1 MGLLNFELHCELV
14 PLACENFITHCES
27 GYYKNVKF
35 HRNIRHFMI
44 QGGDP
49 SATGKGGESIWG
61 KDFPDEFVK
70 TLKHDGIGVLS
81 MANSGKNTNG
91 SQFFIL
97 YKSAPHLDNKHTVFG
112 KLVGGFD
119 VLKTMALIESDE
131 YDRPVQDIVI
141 LDTTV
146 YFNPFSKEE
155 MQKEKLEEETKQ
167 KKEKEKQEFGQWL
180 SNPQPL
186 VPVIKTNENGI
197 GKYLASP
204 STQTTKTLKRH
215 LDFGSI
221 TQTEAQK
228 KSKRQVVTVI
238 LQILGS
244 QRCNQ

>member
-1 MGLLNFELHCELV
+1 
-14 PLACENFITHCES
+14 
-27 GYYKNVKF
+27 
-35 HRNIRHFMI
+35 
-44 QGGDP
+44 
-49 SATGKGGESIWG
+49 
-61 KDFPDEFVK
+61 
-70 TLKHDGIGVLS
+70 
-81 MANSGKNTNG
+81 
-91 SQFFIL
+91 
-97 YKSAPHLDNKHTVFG
+97 
-112 KLVGGFD
+112 VGGFD

-228 KSKRQVVTVI
+228 KKQKT
-238 LQILGS
+238 GGYG
-244 QRCNQ
+244 NFANFG